1 MSAPSGAAQVRE
13 GLPSR
18 KAQPQHGRHATC
30 PWGAPGHPPLMLR
43 ALNGVICVFP
53 VEWPIS
59 HPVPRA
65 LEEAARETRRHGSDF
80 Q

>member
-30 PWGAPGHPPLMLR
+30 PWGAPGQMENTHTHTHTWLFL
-43 ALNGVICVFP
+43 AVEHQTLWFP
-53 VEWPIS
+53 GQS
-59 HPVPRA
+59 
-65 LEEAARETRRHGSDF
+65 
-80 Q
+80 